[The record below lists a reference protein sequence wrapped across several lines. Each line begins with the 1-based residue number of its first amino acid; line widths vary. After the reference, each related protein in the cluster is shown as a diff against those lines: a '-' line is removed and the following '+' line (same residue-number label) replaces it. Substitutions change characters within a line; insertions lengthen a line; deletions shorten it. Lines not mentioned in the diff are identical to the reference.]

1 MKTICI
7 DFDGVIASYQ
17 GWEGADKFGD
27 PVPGVQSALKVL
39 RQEGYRIIIFTTRKV
54 TAALKKY
61 LKDNDIT
68 YDYINQAALE
78 QTDGMFGGQEIMGV
92 VSGMVFVMCAIAVIM
107 LIVDLIAGLMG
118 LSRSRRPEKYGF
130 FLGWGIPLLVIGVLG
145 TLMGG
150 IFTPPALVGIVCG
163 VVAPILFIVGGVQQ
177 NGLHNQNTSP
187 RF

>member
-1 MKTICI
+1 MTEQKPNTLLRVGCFLFI
-7 DFDGVIASYQ
+7 
-17 GWEGADKFGD
+17 FGGILSCL
-27 PVPGVQSALKVL
+27 VSV
-39 RQEGYRIIIFTTRKV
+39 V
-54 TAALKKY
+54 TYMAAVGTML
-61 LKDNDIT
+61 DVDDAT

-177 NGLHNQNTSP
+177 NKLHNQNTTP

>member
-1 MKTICI
+1 MELSNANITGFDAAAIAMNRKSNTSLNGTKAMSKEEARAAAQ
-7 DFDGVIASYQ
+7 DFEAFFLSKMAETMF
-17 GWEGADKFGD
+17 EGI
-27 PVPGVQSALKVL
+27 S
-39 RQEGYRIIIFTTRKV
+39 
-54 TAALKKY
+54 
-61 LKDNDIT
+61 
-68 YDYINQAALE
+68 
-78 QTDGMFGGQEIMGV
+78 TDGMFGGQEIMGV

-177 NGLHNQNTSP
+177 NRLHNQNTSP

>member
-68 YDYINQAALE
+68 YDYINRNPDQPKDAGTDKPVADIYLDDRAVCFRGNWKYALNDIAYFRPWQAERKDEKAE
-78 QTDGMFGGQEIMGV
+78 MEK
-92 VSGMVFVMCAIAVIM
+92 VFEDYRKYSRQHNEA
-107 LIVDLIAGLMG
+107 AGSL
-118 LSRSRRPEKYGF
+118 
-130 FLGWGIPLLVIGVLG
+130 
-145 TLMGG
+145 
-150 IFTPPALVGIVCG
+150 
-163 VVAPILFIVGGVQQ
+163 
-177 NGLHNQNTSP
+177 
-187 RF
+187 

>member
-1 MKTICI
+1 MDHKSVAERVLTAVGGT
-7 DFDGVIASYQ
+7 DNIAA
-17 GWEGADKFGD
+17 GAHC
-27 PVPGVQSALKVL
+27 ATRL
-39 RQEGYRIIIFTTRKV
+39 RLV
-54 TAALKKY
+54 
-61 LKDNDIT
+61 LKDMNV
-68 YDYINQAALE
+68 INQAALE
-78 QTDGMFGGQEIMGV
+78 QTDGMFGGQEMMGI

-107 LIVDLIAGLMG
+107 LILDLIAGLMG

-177 NGLHNQNTSP
+177 NKLHNQNTTP

>member
-17 GWEGADKFGD
+17 GWEGTDKFGD

-68 YDYINQAALE
+68 YDYINRNPDQPKDAGTDKPVADIYLDDRAVCFRGNWKYALNDIAYFRPWQAERKDEKAE
-78 QTDGMFGGQEIMGV
+78 MEK
-92 VSGMVFVMCAIAVIM
+92 VFEDYRKYSRQHNEA
-107 LIVDLIAGLMG
+107 AGSL
-118 LSRSRRPEKYGF
+118 
-130 FLGWGIPLLVIGVLG
+130 
-145 TLMGG
+145 
-150 IFTPPALVGIVCG
+150 
-163 VVAPILFIVGGVQQ
+163 
-177 NGLHNQNTSP
+177 
-187 RF
+187 

>member
-1 MKTICI
+1 MTE
-7 DFDGVIASYQ
+7 Q
-17 GWEGADKFGD
+17 R
-27 PVPGVQSALKVL
+27 PNPLLKVCCFL
-39 RQEGYRIIIFTTRKV
+39 FIFGGILSCLVSVATYLTTIGD
-54 TAALKKY
+54 A
-61 LKDNDIT
+61 T

-78 QTDGMFGGQEIMGV
+78 QTDGMFGGQEMMGI

-107 LIVDLIAGLMG
+107 LILDLIAGLMG

-177 NGLHNQNTSP
+177 NKLHNQNTTP